1 MEYNL
6 KVKLGSKRLLSLSF
20 IKFHLASLNVQKAK
34 LKLGPMDSA
43 QLIKLIFIQS
53 TKTDAVLLSQTEL
66 CPVEC

>member
-1 MEYNL
+1 M
-6 KVKLGSKRLLSLSF
+6 VF
-20 IKFHLASLNVQKAK
+20 IVTVDFIASAKFHLASLNVQKAK
-34 LKLGPMDSA
+34 HKLGPMDSA

>member
-1 MEYNL
+1 M
-6 KVKLGSKRLLSLSF
+6 VVF
-20 IKFHLASLNVQKAK
+20 IVTVDFIASAKFHLASLNVQKAK